1 MAEIVGLSSGV
12 LALAASAL
20 KSSAKLYETIKDIR
34 SHPHQVRE
42 LLTELASLNLV
53 LRKLSETGDLQL
65 DVDLTALTLT
75 LTQCRQSCDEVEAQL
90 LDSCSRSSPDRTSF
104 RDWAKLKFNGSDDH
118 IQQKLDTLTHR
129 AAAGP
134 ILDVTTRQHMEE
146 EEKSTKKGLE
156 FCATL
161 LQAIEQTEVEFFESD
176 SSSASAQAQV
186 STSQMLFGEGV
197 EGIKHHMHFTLRQ
210 LEQHRKKIADSLV
223 SGLKTPMSAQDQ
235 TSLDDLERQANTL
248 RQCLG
253 LCSNVDSVLES
264 QVSNIENHAEGDDT
278 IQFMV
283 STDGKTINGKN
294 RAVGKRLKQ
303 AGGHFGEDSLQQVS
317 QDFKAVSI
325 HYADLQEHTPERSA
339 MEPGTHAAT
348 AGTDST
354 FGHRHGPG
362 VTLAKQHM
370 PGAAGTGQTG
380 G

>member
-104 RDWAKLKFNGSDDH
+104 RDWAKLKFNGSD
-118 IQQKLDTLTHR
+118 
-129 AAAGP
+129 
-134 ILDVTTRQHMEE
+134 
-146 EEKSTKKGLE
+146 GLE
-156 FCATL
+156 GFRQQLIRHNSTITVVISFANLRTSATSTQAIHACREL
-161 LQAIEQTEVEFFESD
+161 IASTTAIEQTEVEFFESD

>member
-1 MAEIVGLSSGV
+1 MCLRSRT
-12 LALAASAL
+12 SAT
-20 KSSAKLYETIKDIR
+20 STQSIHAC
-34 SHPHQVRE
+34 RE
-42 LLTELASLNLV
+42 LIAS
-53 LRKLSETGDLQL
+53 TT
-65 DVDLTALTLT
+65 VDF
-75 LTQCRQSCDEVEAQL
+75 EAHL
-90 LDSCSRSSPDRTSF
+90 
-104 RDWAKLKFNGSDDH
+104 DH

-134 ILDVTTRQHMEE
+134 NLDVTTRQHMEE
-146 EEKSTKKGLE
+146 EEKSTKRGLE

-161 LQAIEQTEVEFFESD
+161 LHAIEQTEVAFFEVD

-186 STSQMLFGEGV
+186 STSQMLFGEGI
-197 EGIKHHMHFTLRQ
+197 EGIKHHMRFTLRQ
-210 LEQHRKKIADSLV
+210 LEQHREKIADSLV

-264 QVSNIENHAEGDDT
+264 QVSNIENNAEGDDT

-303 AGGHFGEDSLQQVS
+303 ACGHFGEDSLQQVS

-325 HYADLQEHTPERSA
+325 HYAGLQRQTPEQSA
-339 MEPGTHAAT
+339 MEPGTHDAT
-348 AGTDST
+348 AGTDSA
-354 FGHRHGPG
+354 FRHRHGPG

>member
-104 RDWAKLKFNGSDDH
+104 RDWAKLKFNGSDAHLDH

-186 STSQMLFGEGV
+186 STSQMLF
-197 EGIKHHMHFTLRQ
+197 
-210 LEQHRKKIADSLV
+210 
-223 SGLKTPMSAQDQ
+223 
-235 TSLDDLERQANTL
+235 
-248 RQCLG
+248 
-253 LCSNVDSVLES
+253 
-264 QVSNIENHAEGDDT
+264 
-278 IQFMV
+278 
-283 STDGKTINGKN
+283 DGKTINGKN